1 MDLRNEDEAS
11 PNEDEASP
19 RVIVISDKK
28 GGLPFSKGILASSI
42 SVTGLDIITAHKIA
56 LEIQDYF
63 LKNKIYSLSLGELRS
78 LAFRFIKDNVS
89 LEYAERY
96 LLWQS
101 VGKLEKPIIILIG
114 GSTGVGKSTI
124 ATILS
129 NRLNITRVAS
139 TDAIREV
146 MRASVS
152 SEKLIG
158 SLKGSSYNA
167 YKNLTFPPSETEPVI
182 LGFREQVL
190 AVNVGIEAIIER
202 NILEKSDIII
212 EGAHVVPGYLNL
224 NQYSSR
230 AIVQQIVI
238 SVPDK
243 EVHKEHFTK
252 RTVETQGSRPMQRY
266 IKHIDKIIMIQDY
279 IEKLAKE
286 KNVRIIEN
294 YNLDNVV
301 NGVLELIF
309 QRVKS
314 EFSKVG
320 SEYTKVN

>member
-1 MDLRNEDEAS
+1 ML
-11 PNEDEASP
+11 
-19 RVIVISDKK
+19 
-28 GGLPFSKGILASSI
+28 G
-42 SVTGLDIITAHKIA
+42 
-56 LEIQDYF
+56 IQDYF

-78 LAFRFIKDNVS
+78 LAFSFIKDKVS

-124 ATILS
+124 ATILA

-146 MRASVS
+146 MRASVP
-152 SEKLIG
+152 EKLIS

-167 YKNLTFPPSETEPVI
+167 YKNLTFPPSGEEPVI

-190 AVNVGIEAIIER
+190 VVNVGIEAIIER
-202 NILEKSDIII
+202 NILEKSDTII

-224 NQYSSR
+224 NEYLSR

-252 RTVETQGSRPMQRY
+252 RTVETQGSRPMQKY
-266 IKHIDKIIMIQDY
+266 IKHIDKIMMIQDY

-286 KNVRIIEN
+286 KNVSIIEN

-320 SEYTKVN
+320 SEYTKVS

>member
-11 PNEDEASP
+11 PNEDEASH

-78 LAFRFIKDNVS
+78 LAFRFIKDKVS

-124 ATILS
+124 ATILA

-146 MRASVS
+146 MRASVP
-152 SEKLIG
+152 EKLIS

-167 YKNLTFPPSETEPVI
+167 YKNLTFPPSGAEPVI

-202 NILEKSDIII
+202 NILEKSDTII

-224 NQYSSR
+224 NEYSSR

-252 RTVETQGSRPMQRY
+252 RTVETQGSRPMQKY
-266 IKHIDKIIMIQDY
+266 IKHIDKIMMIQDY

>member
-11 PNEDEASP
+11 QNDDEASHS
-19 RVIVISDKK
+19 VIVISDKK

-78 LAFRFIKDNVS
+78 LAFRFIKDKVS

-124 ATILS
+124 ATILA

-146 MRASVS
+146 MRASVP
-152 SEKLIG
+152 EKLIS

-167 YKNLTFPPSETEPVI
+167 YKNLTFPPSGAEPVI

-230 AIVQQIVI
+230 AIVKQIVI
-238 SVPDK
+238 SVTDK

-252 RTVETQGSRPMQRY
+252 RTVETQGSRPMQKY

>member
-1 MDLRNEDEAS
+1 MNLKSETAADS
-11 PNEDEASP
+11 K
-19 RVIVISDKK
+19 VIVISDKK

-42 SVTGLDIITAHKIA
+42 SVTGLDILTAHKIA

-63 LKNKIYSLSLGELRS
+63 LKNKIYSVSLEELRS
-78 LAFRFIKDNVS
+78 LAFRFIKDKVN
-89 LEYAERY
+89 LEQAERY

-101 VGKLEKPIIILIG
+101 VGKLEKPIVILIG

-124 ATILS
+124 ATILA

-152 SEKLIG
+152 EKLIRP
-158 SLKGSSYNA
+158 LRGSSYNA
-167 YKNLTFPPSETEPVI
+167 YKNLTLPPSGVEPVI

-190 AVNVGIEAIIER
+190 AVSIGIEAIIKR
-202 NILEKSDIII
+202 NIEEKSDIII
-212 EGAHVVPGYLNL
+212 EGAHVVPGYLDLANYL
-224 NQYSSR
+224 SS
-230 AIVQQIVI
+230 AIIQQIVI

-243 EVHKEHFTK
+243 EIHKEHFMK
-252 RTVETQGSRPMQRY
+252 RTFETQGSRPMDRY
-266 IKHIDKIIMIQDY
+266 IKHLDKIMMIQDY

-286 KNVRIIEN
+286 KNIRIIEN

-301 NGVLELIF
+301 QEILELVF

-320 SEYTKVN
+320 SEYSKEN

>member
-1 MDLRNEDEAS
+1 MDLRSESEANS
-11 PNEDEASP
+11 
-19 RVIVISDKK
+19 RVIVISDQK

-42 SVTGLDIITAHKIA
+42 SVTGLDILTAHEIA
-56 LEIQDYF
+56 LKIQDYF
-63 LKNKIYSLSLGELRS
+63 LKNNIYSLSLGELRS
-78 LAFRFIKDNVS
+78 LAFRFIKDRVN

-101 VGKLEKPIIILIG
+101 VGKLGKPIVILVG

-124 ATILS
+124 ATILA

-152 SEKLIG
+152 EKLIRP
-158 SLKGSSYNA
+158 LRGSSYSA
-167 YKNLTFPPSETEPVI
+167 YKNLTLPPSGVEPVI

-190 AVNVGIEAIIER
+190 AVNVGIEAIIKR
-202 NILEKSDIII
+202 NIEEKSDIVI
-212 EGAHVVPGYLNL
+212 EGAHVVPGYLDL
-224 NQYSSR
+224 GEYLSK
-230 AIVQQIVI
+230 AIIQQIVI

-243 EVHKEHFTK
+243 DIHKEHFTK
-252 RTVETQGSRPMQRY
+252 RTVETQGSRPMDRY
-266 IKHIDKIIMIQDY
+266 IKHLDKIIMIQDY

-286 KNVRIIEN
+286 KNVKIIEN

-301 NGVLELIF
+301 NEILELIF

-320 SEYTKVN
+320 SEYSKIS

>member
-1 MDLRNEDEAS
+1 MDSNNKSRTDS
-11 PNEDEASP
+11 
-19 RVIVISDKK
+19 RVVMISDKK
-28 GGLPFSKGILASSI
+28 SGLPFSKGILASSI
-42 SVTGLDIITAHKIA
+42 SVTGLDILTAYEIA
-56 LEIQDYF
+56 SEIQEYF
-63 LKNKIYSLSLGELRS
+63 LKNKIYSLPLSELRII
-78 LAFRFIKDNVS
+78 AFRFIKDKVN

-124 ATILS
+124 ATIVA

-152 SEKLIG
+152 DKLIRP
-158 SLKGSSYNA
+158 LRGSSYNA
-167 YKNLTFPPSETEPVI
+167 YKNLTLPPTGVEPVI
-182 LGFREQVL
+182 LGFREQVV
-190 AVNVGIEAIIER
+190 AVCVGVEAIIKR
-202 NILEKSDIII
+202 NVEEKSDSVI
-212 EGAHVVPGYLNL
+212 EGAHVVPGYLDL
-224 NQYSSR
+224 EEYESR
-230 AIVQQIVI
+230 AIIQQIVI

-243 EVHKEHFTK
+243 EIHKEHFTK
-252 RTVETQGSRPMQRY
+252 RTIETQGSRPMSKY
-266 IKHIDKIIMIQDY
+266 IKHLDKIVKIQDY
-279 IEKLAKE
+279 IEKLAVE
-286 KNVRIIEN
+286 NNVRIIEN

-301 NGVLELIF
+301 NEILELIL

-320 SEYTKVN
+320 SEYTKIN

>member
-1 MDLRNEDEAS
+1 MD
-11 PNEDEASP
+11 PNNKSRTDS
-19 RVIVISDKK
+19 RVVMISDKK
-28 GGLPFSKGILASSI
+28 SGLPFSKGILASSI
-42 SVTGLDIITAHKIA
+42 SVTGLDILTAYEIA
-56 LEIQDYF
+56 SEIQEYF
-63 LKNKIYSLSLGELRS
+63 LKNKIYSLPLSELRII
-78 LAFRFIKDNVS
+78 AFRFIKDKVN

-124 ATILS
+124 ATIVA

-152 SEKLIG
+152 DKLIRP
-158 SLKGSSYNA
+158 LRGSSYNA
-167 YKNLTFPPSETEPVI
+167 YKNLTLPPTGVEPVI
-182 LGFREQVL
+182 LGFREQVV
-190 AVNVGIEAIIER
+190 AVCVGIEAIIKR
-202 NILEKSDIII
+202 NVEEKSDSVV
-212 EGAHVVPGYLNL
+212 EGAHVVPGYLDL
-224 NQYSSR
+224 EEYKSR
-230 AIVQQIVI
+230 AIIQQIVI

-243 EVHKEHFTK
+243 EIHKEHFTK
-252 RTVETQGSRPMQRY
+252 RTVETQGSRPMDKY
-266 IKHIDKIIMIQDY
+266 LKHLDKIVKIQDY
-279 IEKLAKE
+279 IEKLAVE
-286 KNVRIIEN
+286 NNVRIIEN

-301 NGVLELIF
+301 NEILELIL

-320 SEYTKVN
+320 SEYTKIN

>member
-1 MDLRNEDEAS
+1 MTLKSDGEVNS
-11 PNEDEASP
+11 K
-19 RVIVISDKK
+19 VIVISDKK

-42 SVTGLDIITAHKIA
+42 SVAGLDILTAHKIA
-56 LEIQDYF
+56 FEIQDYF
-63 LKNKIYSLSLGELRS
+63 LKNKIYSISLEELR
-78 LAFRFIKDNVS
+78 LLVFRFIKDKVN

-101 VGKLEKPIIILIG
+101 VGKLEKPIVILIG

-124 ATILS
+124 ATILA

-152 SEKLIG
+152 EKLIRP
-158 SLKGSSYNA
+158 LRGSSYNA
-167 YKNLTFPPSETEPVI
+167 YKNLTLPPSGVEPVI
-182 LGFREQVL
+182 LGFREQVI
-190 AVNVGIEAIIER
+190 AVSIGIEAIIKR
-202 NILEKSDIII
+202 NIEEKSDIII
-212 EGAHVVPGYLNL
+212 EGAHVVPGYLDLGNYL
-224 NQYSSR
+224 SS
-230 AIVQQIVI
+230 AIIQQIVI
-238 SVPDK
+238 SVPDIGI
-243 EVHKEHFTK
+243 HKEHFTK
-252 RTVETQGSRPMQRY
+252 RTFETQGSRPMERY
-266 IKHIDKIIMIQDY
+266 IKHLDKIVMIQDY

-286 KNVRIIEN
+286 KNIRIIEN

-301 NGVLELIF
+301 NEILELVF

-320 SEYTKVN
+320 SEYSKEN

>member
-11 PNEDEASP
+11 QS
-19 RVIVISDKK
+19 VIVISDKK

-42 SVTGLDIITAHKIA
+42 SVIGLDIITAHKIA

-78 LAFRFIKDNVS
+78 LAFRFIKDKVS

-124 ATILS
+124 ATILA

-146 MRASVS
+146 MRASVP
-152 SEKLIG
+152 EKLIS

-167 YKNLTFPPSETEPVI
+167 YKNLTFPPSGAEPVI

-202 NILEKSDIII
+202 NILEKSDTII

-224 NQYSSR
+224 NEYSSK

-252 RTVETQGSRPMQRY
+252 RTVETQGSRPMHRY
-266 IKHIDKIIMIQDY
+266 IKHIDKIMMIQDY